1 MNDLHQSLPSQ
12 ADVVPDQLVFPPFLS
27 VPPTIK
33 LKPISEWNDYGL
45 WLPKTVR
52 TDETDQ
58 AQSKHA
64 RPCDS
69 TDTPLISVGHPFAG
83 LSFEEKE
90 EARRTKRREAE
101 HRRKD
106 AAGRPGFRV
115 AKEECWLIGHDLAW
129 KEPEGTSKSDY
140 DEAIPPFSRLL
151 SATRDFEYS
160 RHAEFQFT
168 RSKRLFQ
175 LIRNAFG
182 LRSSFQGRHWSGSG
196 PHGYEYVAPTSHA
209 SRGNEYAPFET
220 NSGPDVDEV
229 CILLTDPE
237 TCVRGLLA
245 LARREAEAGWDFEP
259 AHKLTV
265 ITAAFLSFLVH
276 YVVLPEPAL
285 QAPLRKAC
293 DIARSAPQALLDA
306 KALEDVLSSGTGWN
320 RANWT
325 MYGGSWGGSERGGLE
340 KGPISWGEQN
350 AKEELS
356 EEIADDGG
364 WSVSKIIDDS
374 PVALTKE
381 EVYIH
386 LIPFVRPLDIGHISL
401 IQYIPYA
408 RRRVVSVLPPI
419 SEGPGVP
426 AYATRC
432 HRLVTA
438 PAPWTAK
445 EKWRTHNRFHT
456 DDSNDDEEDSACDEF
471 NPLDQEVATVDEPDR
486 LIIWVED
493 LGEDPS
499 LVDKLVGMGLRGRW
513 GLMGHKNGSESDF
526 TQWWAFKAKDY
537 VLPSFWSPFSST
549 AT

>member
-12 ADVVPDQLVFPPFLS
+12 ADVIPDQLVFPPFLS
-27 VPPTIK
+27 VPPIIN
-33 LKPISEWNDYGL
+33 LKPISKWNDYGL

-58 AQSKHA
+58 ASTFQAS
-64 RPCDS
+64 PCDS
-69 TDTPLISVGHPFAG
+69 TNTPLISVGHPFAG

-90 EARRTKRREAE
+90 EARRSKRREAD
-101 HRRKD
+101 HRKKD

-115 AKEECWLIGHDLAW
+115 AKEECWLIGHDPNW
-129 KEPEGTSKSDY
+129 KEPEGSSKSDY

-160 RHAEFQFT
+160 RQAEFQFT

-196 PHGYEYVAPTSHA
+196 PHGYEYIAPTSHA

-220 NSGPDVDEV
+220 DSGPDVDEV

-259 AHKLTV
+259 AHKFTV

-276 YVVLPEPAL
+276 YDVLPEPAL
-285 QAPLRKAC
+285 QASLRKAC
-293 DIARSAPQALLDA
+293 DIAHSAPQALLDA

-325 MYGGSWGGSERGGLE
+325 MFGGSWGGAERGGLE
-340 KGPISWGEQN
+340 KSSISWGKQN
-350 AKEELS
+350 ANQEPS
-356 EEIADDGG
+356 EGVADDGG
-364 WSVSKIIDDS
+364 WSVSKIFDDR

-381 EVYIH
+381 E
-386 LIPFVRPLDIGHISL
+386 
-401 IQYIPYA
+401 
-408 RRRVVSVLPPI
+408 
-419 SEGPGVP
+419 
-426 AYATRC
+426 
-432 HRLVTA
+432 
-438 PAPWTAK
+438 APWTAK
-445 EKWRTHNRFHT
+445 EKWRTHNRINT
-456 DDSNDDEEDSACDEF
+456 DDSYDDEEYSANDDS
-471 NPLDQEVATVDEPDR
+471 NPLDQEVATVDKPDR

-499 LVDKLVGMGLRGRW
+499 LVDKMVGMGLRGRW
-513 GLMGHKNGSESDF
+513 GLMGYKNGSESDF
-526 TQWWAFKAKDY
+526 TQWWAFKAKDCE
-537 VLPSFWSPFSST
+537 
-549 AT
+549 